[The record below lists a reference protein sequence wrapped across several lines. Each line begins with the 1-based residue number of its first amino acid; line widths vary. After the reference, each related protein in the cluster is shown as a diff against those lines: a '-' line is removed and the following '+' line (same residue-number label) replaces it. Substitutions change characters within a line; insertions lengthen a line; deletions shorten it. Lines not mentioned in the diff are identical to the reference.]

1 MATYQLANE
10 LCCPQCQ
17 DHKLFGSVHEHQEA
31 SSALLLKKMKLSQ
44 LFGLKKAK
52 NYFDVIITCNT

>member
-17 DHKLFGSVHEHQEA
+17 DHKLFGSVHEHLEA
-31 SSALLLKKMKLSQ
+31 SSALLFKKVKLS
-44 LFGLKKAK
+44 
-52 NYFDVIITCNT
+52 

>member
-17 DHKLFGSVHEHQEA
+17 DHKLFGSVHENLEA
-31 SSALLLKKMKLSQ
+31 SSALLFKKVKIS
-44 LFGLKKAK
+44 
-52 NYFDVIITCNT
+52 